1 MFSLSDIESPIILK
15 NIVENKLSNITL
27 SNEEFKDR
35 INIVLPFLENLNLK
49 MQNIVLAGS
58 AVYENIKYEN
68 ILDIYYT
75 PINSVSIYVI
85 DGNIQN
91 ITNFLCDYLYK
102 YWTDEGFNMTIT
114 RTSNYY
120 LFKNNAIIADEVI
133 IYTNIFNSISEL
145 LESIKIDCYGCVWDG
160 EHIYMNARAKASLE
174 TNSIIFKNDY
184 SLNQLRRI
192 SLLFVHGMN
201 IVLSSLDDLHEFNIN
216 GLFIE
221 SSISATA
228 NSITVKRENS
238 FSNPLATIKYD
249 GELDIHNI
257 QPIITLDNLLQAI
270 KIDELIF
277 QNLTFEEIKELKKE
291 IEPILKTY
299 VTIINNKLFFI

>member
-1 MFSLSDIESPIILK
+1 
-15 NIVENKLSNITL
+15 
-27 SNEEFKDR
+27 
-35 INIVLPFLENLNLK
+35 
-49 MQNIVLAGS
+49 
-58 AVYENIKYEN
+58 
-68 ILDIYYT
+68 
-75 PINSVSIYVI
+75 
-85 DGNIQN
+85 
-91 ITNFLCDYLYK
+91 
-102 YWTDEGFNMTIT
+102 
-114 RTSNYY
+114 
-120 LFKNNAIIADEVI
+120 
-133 IYTNIFNSISEL
+133 
-145 LESIKIDCYGCVWDG
+145 
-160 EHIYMNARAKASLE
+160 
-174 TNSIIFKNDY
+174 
-184 SLNQLRRI
+184 
-192 SLLFVHGMN
+192 MN